1 MHTGKGVSLGV
12 EGVEKVGDGHWEERK
27 PRAGEWREVSREGKE
42 GDDRL
47 VNPTVPSDKSVQ
59 TQKWRVR

>member
-1 MHTGKGVSLGV
+1 M
-12 EGVEKVGDGHWEERK
+12 EGVEKVGDRHRVGRK
-27 PRAGEWREVSREGKE
+27 PRAGGWREVSREGKE